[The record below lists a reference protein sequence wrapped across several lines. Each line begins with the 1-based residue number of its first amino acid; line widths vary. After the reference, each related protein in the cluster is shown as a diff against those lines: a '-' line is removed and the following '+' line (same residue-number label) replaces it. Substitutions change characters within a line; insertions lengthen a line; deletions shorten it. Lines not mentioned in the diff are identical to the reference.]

1 MFQFQSMFSWRWN
14 IMPHFRDLPVARNWQ
29 IRLAESN
36 ISGSRVLVGRNNN
49 LFANVINNVGKQG
62 LDGRSEIVLEF
73 KRLSGY
79 GDNECLRT
87 GMKNGLRVSE
97 QSGNVEVMS
106 ERVARTWGLALLR
119 HISMSQQFSPS
130 EASMKI
136 TSSASLTD
144 SASSGVS

>member
-1 MFQFQSMFSWRWN
+1 
-14 IMPHFRDLPVARNWQ
+14 MPHFRDLPVARNWQ

-73 KRLSGY
+73 KRLGGY

-97 QSGNVEVMS
+97 QSGNVEVVS
-106 ERVARTWGLALLR
+106 DRVAGHRAWLYVFTSPCAGFSHIRSVYENNQLGLADGLGELR
-119 HISMSQQFSPS
+119 CQLMHGQNVGGFVP
-130 EASMKI
+130 E
-136 TSSASLTD
+136 
-144 SASSGVS
+144 